1 MRFYNDTLEKTRRE
15 ISNLEMAG
23 ANAGRV
29 QFAAFTELL
38 RLRQAC
44 VDPRIIDDTF
54 PAADSAKLAAFD
66 EVLDECI
73 DAGSRILVFS
83 SFVTA
88 LKLLAQHLTE
98 KGHKFCYLDGKTKN
112 RLAMCDTFNED
123 DSIPVFLISLKAGG
137 TGLNLTGADTVV
149 HYDPWWNPAAEA
161 QATDRAHRI
170 GQERVVTSI
179 KLIAANT
186 VEEKVIELQAKK
198 AEILK
203 ELFEESEA
211 ANAKVSLEDIKGL
224 LA

>member
-1 MRFYNDTLEKTRRE
+1 
-15 ISNLEMAG
+15 
-23 ANAGRV
+23 
-29 QFAAFTELL
+29 
-38 RLRQAC
+38 
-44 VDPRIIDDTF
+44 
-54 PAADSAKLAAFD
+54 
-66 EVLDECI
+66 
-73 DAGSRILVFS
+73 
-83 SFVTA
+83 
-88 LKLLAQHLTE
+88 
-98 KGHKFCYLDGKTKN
+98 
-112 RLAMCDTFNED
+112 MCDTFNED
-123 DSIPVFLISLKAGG
+123 ESIPVFLISLKAGG